1 LNSTTNKESWSK
13 GRVGERGASSEGVAA
28 GPAECRAINTV
39 IDVSAS
45 GVVSCSRGLRREAS
59 DEVDLAYNDVN
70 TTNYRYSH
78 QICINMLEIVI

>member
-1 LNSTTNKESWSK
+1 LNHTTNTEGWSK
-13 GRVGERGASSEGVAA
+13 GRVGERGASREGVAA

-45 GVVSCSRGLRREAS
+45 GVVSCYRGLRREAS